1 MSKNAA
7 MQKEWVKEQTR
18 EHNWE
23 ADNRAQED
31 SDYAAQTAAI
41 TAMRGM
47 LEDEATRK
55 KNCMLKEM

>member
-1 MSKNAA
+1 

-31 SDYAAQTAAI
+31 SDYAQQTQSI